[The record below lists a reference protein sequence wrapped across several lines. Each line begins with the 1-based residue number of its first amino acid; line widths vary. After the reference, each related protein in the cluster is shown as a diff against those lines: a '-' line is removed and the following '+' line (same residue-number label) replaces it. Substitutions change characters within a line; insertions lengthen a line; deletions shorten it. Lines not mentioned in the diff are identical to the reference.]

1 MSKQIVIAE
10 QHRIAA
16 VFDAEQIQELVVATG
31 THQVSDI
38 YLGVVENVLPGIDA
52 AFVNIG
58 DSDRNGFIHVTDL
71 GPLRLRR
78 SASSITELLAPQ
90 QKVLVQVMKEPTG
103 TKGPRLTGNISLP
116 GRYLVLMPY
125 GRGVNL
131 SRRIESEGER
141 NRLRALAILMKPA
154 GMGILIRTEAD
165 GMPEEAII
173 EDLENLQKQWESVLT
188 EASATRPP
196 ALLNRDD
203 DFVQRVLRDAY
214 CDNVNRIVVDS
225 VQGLKRV
232 KQHLTSWGGGRMP
245 QGVLVD
251 QHRERGSILEY
262 FRVNAA
268 IREAMK
274 PRVDLPSGG
283 YIIIEKT
290 EALTVIDVNSGS
302 FTRSATA
309 RETVLWT
316 NCESATEIARQLR
329 LRNIAGVI
337 VVDFIDME
345 SRRDKLQ
352 VLEHFNNA
360 MKSDKAKP
368 QIAQLTELGLVELTR
383 KRQGKNIYELFG
395 VPCPACSGIGM
406 HVNLPGEAPSALQTQ
421 HQYHHYEEIPDHFA
435 PPGAASPAP
444 QYSDTPTDRRESRDI
459 GRRSIRRDT
468 INPTTTTGRP
478 EARLPEARSSSGYAE
493 SYAPE
498 GFTGFEDGGFD
509 SEGALDLSQHPSYQE
524 RGRGGNRRRRRRGEP
539 FTKETTTDRG
549 ASPWEEV
556 PIDRPSTDRI
566 PNDRIPNDRISNDR
580 HPTERVQNER
590 ISLDRVASRYE
601 LPSIE
606 NETDVLDLQPEE
618 VAPAVRES
626 RESRFEERRVRSGR
640 RERTPSEPPEIINVE
655 MTEDEQDVYAWMGI
669 SPLILSEQTPKNPRS
684 AIIRIYPPGE
694 VPSDEAVEVADD
706 GADTNIPDEFEAI
719 ESEFVSSLDPDES
732 EFGDAIPARRGRA
745 RIDRRSD
752 GSVAPPIKR
761 SFEGQAEFD
770 FGESVESDSEETFE
784 PEVIEPVAIAD
795 DSMQS
800 IQLEALDVDDDGAP
814 RRRRRRSSAT

>member
-131 SRRIESEGER
+131 SRRIDSESER

-214 CDNVNRIVVDS
+214 CDDVNRIVVDS

-245 QGVLVD
+245 LGVLVD

-435 PPGAASPAP
+435 PPGAPSSAPPYSASQQPAP
-444 QYSDTPTDRRESRDI
+444 QYSDTPSDRRESRDI
-459 GRRSIRRDT
+459 GRRSTRRD
-468 INPTTTTGRP
+468 GRP
-478 EARLPEARSSSGYAE
+478 EARLPEARNPEARNPGYAE

-509 SEGALDLSQHPSYQE
+509 SEGVLDLSQHPSYQE
-524 RGRGGNRRRRRRGEP
+524 RGRAGSRRRRRRTEP
-539 FTKETTTDRG
+539 FTKESTTDRG
-549 ASPWEEV
+549 ASPWDETPV
-556 PIDRPSTDRI
+556 DRPSTDRI
-566 PNDRIPNDRISNDR
+566 PNERISNDR

-590 ISLDRVASRYE
+590 ISLDRVSSRYD
-601 LPSIE
+601 LPQLE
-606 NETDVLDLQPEE
+606 DETDVLDLQTEE
-618 VAPAVRES
+618 VVPVVRES

-655 MTEDEQDVYAWMGI
+655 MTGDEQDVYAWMGI
-669 SPLILSEQTPKNPRS
+669 SPLVLSEQTPKNPRS
-684 AIIRIYPPGE
+684 AIIRIYAPGE
-694 VPSDEAVEVADD
+694 IPVDESDAIVDDVAD
-706 GADTNIPDEFEAI
+706 TILTDEFPSIEA
-719 ESEFVSSLDPDES
+719 EFITSLDPDES
-732 EFGDAIPARRGRA
+732 EFSDAIPARRVRG

-761 SFEGQAEFD
+761 SFDGQAEFD
-770 FGESVESDSEETFE
+770 FGESVEPDSDETDE
-784 PEVIEPVAIAD
+784 PEVFESPIVVEDSIVDESLEP
-795 DSMQS
+795 
-800 IQLEALDVDDDGAP
+800 EDDGVP